1 MFMQEPSVAISS
13 QEAGPDE
20 APRAFG
26 DDEVAHLE
34 KLLSARA
41 RETSTLSRELERRSH
56 LLREAL
62 ERLSSAAGSEL
73 DLLRRARDAAV
84 QRAIQAE
91 VGRAEL
97 AFQLDETRGV
107 LQATSGAVSSGPV
120 GELRELYS
128 RIAQLEDADDAQRAR
143 LVQAERERDAAAA
156 RCAVLERQSAAE
168 RERFELSMAR
178 VRSEAAE
185 SIAENAARAS
195 ALVAAADAQAAQRT
209 ALADART
216 AQQLVAAEAQAAQ
229 RAAAVTAEA
238 LRGVTKAA
246 EMSATSLR
254 GERNGLFA
262 RLEESEAA
270 LRGCLERSAQTE
282 RQLQAAQDKL
292 GDVRAEAAELAVAA
306 QARNTRI
313 SELGLE
319 LAREQQEL
327 RAARAQ
333 LAAAIAAQQAE
344 QRARES
350 DAQNWQLRLRELE
363 SERDPHAVATAET
376 GVAHAHPQ
384 RANEQRTFLATL
396 REPLQQLKAALD
408 QPGSSARA
416 QVEAA
421 DADATTPGT
430 HCGTEVVAAL
440 EEKLRA
446 SESRCGELEAALAA
460 RTREAG
466 LHALKGELIDTRVD
480 AARLSDDLIRERTR
494 RRRLVVTVRALQA
507 AFESGEAPAPWLEE
521 LLSILN
527 EGASVPPFS
536 HG

>member
-26 DDEVAHLE
+26 DDEVARLE

-41 RETSTLSRELERRSH
+41 RETTALSRELERRSN

-97 AFQLDETRGV
+97 AFQLDETRAL
-107 LQATSGAVSSGPV
+107 LQAGGGAISSGPV

-143 LVQAERERDAAAA
+143 LAQAERERDAAEARYAA
-156 RCAVLERQSAAE
+156 LERDAAAQ
-168 RERFELSMAR
+168 RERLEQSIAR
-178 VRSEAAE
+178 VRAEAAE
-185 SIAENAARAS
+185 SISENAARAG
-195 ALVAAADAQAAQRT
+195 AQVAAA
-209 ALADART
+209 
-216 AQQLVAAEAQAAQ
+216 
-229 RAAAVTAEA
+229 TAEA
-238 LRGVTKAA
+238 LHGASKAA
-246 EMSATSLR
+246 QMSAAALH
-254 GERNGLFA
+254 GERNGLVA
-262 RLEESEAA
+262 RLDESEAA
-270 LRGCLERSAQTE
+270 LRSCLERNAQAE
-282 RQLQAAQDKL
+282 RKLQAAQAKL

-306 QARNTRI
+306 QARNTRV

-327 RAARAQ
+327 RATRAQ

-350 DAQNWQLRLRELE
+350 DAHVWQQRLQELE
-363 SERDPHAVATAET
+363 SESRATPSA
-376 GVAHAHPQ
+376 GHAHE
-384 RANEQRTFLATL
+384 RREFLAGL
-396 REPLQQLKAALD
+396 REPLLQLKAALD
-408 QPGSSARA
+408 EPGSSARA
-416 QVEAA
+416 QVEPAEALAESAA
-421 DADATTPGT
+421 GADIM
-430 HCGTEVVAAL
+430 AAL

-446 SESRCGELEAALAA
+446 SETRSAELEAALAA

-466 LHALKGELIDTRVD
+466 LHALKGELIDTRAD

-521 LLSILN
+521 LLAILN
-527 EGASVPPFS
+527 EGASVPPFQ